1 AFYLPCYINPNLH
14 TKINCQDS
22 KIYEELFF
30 GKIYEELYQNRRK
43 EQDMKVPQKPKII
56 FIPYPAQGHVT
67 PILHLASAFLSRGF
81 SPVVMTPESIHRR
94 ISTTNEDL
102 GITFLAL
109 SDGQERPDALP
120 SDFFS
125 IERSMENIMPSQ
137 LERFLLDED
146 AGVACVVVDLLASWA
161 IRVADRCGVPAA
173 GFWPVMLAAYRMIES
188 IPELVRTGIVSRK
201 GCPRQ
206 PERPLLL
213 PEQPL
218 LYAGD
223 LLWLIGTPTAQKRRF
238 KFWQRTLERVKSL
251 RWILVN
257 SFKDEYEREFIIK
270 DNNNPNPKILYVGP
284 SHNQAATSDKT
295 LTKNPSFWEEDR
307 SCLGWLQEQKPNS
320 VIYISFGSWVSP
332 IGESKIRTLALALE
346 ASGRPFIWALNRVWQ
361 EGLPPGF
368 VHRVKN
374 QGRIVPWAPQIE
386 VLKNDSVGCYL
397 THCGWNSTMEAV
409 ASCRRLVCYPVA
421 GDQFVNSRYIVDVWK
436 IGVRISGFGEK
447 EVEDGLRKVMED
459 EEMGE
464 RLKKLRDKAMGNEAR
479 LCLDNTFTIFKDDIC
494 G

>member
-1 AFYLPCYINPNLH
+1 
-14 TKINCQDS
+14 
-22 KIYEELFF
+22 
-30 GKIYEELYQNRRK
+30 
-43 EQDMKVPQKPKII
+43 MKVTQKPKII

-67 PILHLASAFLSRGF
+67 PMLHLASAFLSRGF

-94 ISTTNEDL
+94 ISTINEDL

-109 SDGQERPDALP
+109 SDGQGRLDAPP
-120 SDFFS
+120 SDFFC
-125 IERSMENIMPSQ
+125 IEKSMENIMPSQ
-137 LERFLLDED
+137 LERFLLEED
-146 AGVACVVVDLLASWA
+146 PGVACVVVDLLASWA
-161 IRVADRCGVPAA
+161 IRVADRCGVPVA
-173 GFWPVMLAAYRMIES
+173 GFWPVMFAAYRMIES
-188 IPELVRTGIVSRK
+188 IPELVRTGLVSRK

-206 PERPLLL
+206 PEKTLLL

-223 LLWLIGTPTAQKRRF
+223 LLWLIGTPSAQKGRF
-238 KFWQRTLERVKSL
+238 EFWQRTLERAESL

-257 SFKDEYEREFIIK
+257 SFKDEYERELINK
-270 DNNNPNPKILYVGP
+270 DNNNRNPQILYVGP
-284 SHNQAATSDKT
+284 LHNQGATIDKT

-374 QGRIVPWAPQIE
+374 QGRIVPWAPQVE
-386 VLKNDSVGCYL
+386 VLKNDSVGCYV

-421 GDQFVNSRYIVDVWK
+421 GDQFVNCRYIVDVWK
-436 IGVRISGFGEK
+436 IGVRISGFEEK

-464 RLKKLRDKAMGNEAR
+464 RLKKLRDKAMGNESR
-479 LCLDNTFTIFKDDIC
+479 VCLDNSFTIFKDGIS
-494 G
+494 GYMI

>member
-1 AFYLPCYINPNLH
+1 
-14 TKINCQDS
+14 
-22 KIYEELFF
+22 
-30 GKIYEELYQNRRK
+30 
-43 EQDMKVPQKPKII
+43 MKVTQKPKII

-67 PILHLASAFLSRGF
+67 PMLHLASAFFSRGF
-81 SPVVMTPESIHRR
+81 SPVLMTPESINRR
-94 ISTTNEDL
+94 ISKSNEDL

-109 SDGQERPDALP
+109 SDGQERPDAPP

-125 IERSMENIMPSQ
+125 IEKSMETIMPSQ
-137 LERFLLDED
+137 LEHFLLEED
-146 AGVACVVVDLLASWA
+146 VGAGRVACVVVDLLASWA
-161 IRVADRCGVPAA
+161 IRVADRRGVPVA
-173 GFWPVMLAAYRMIES
+173 GFWPVLFAAYRMIES

-206 PERPLLL
+206 PEKQLLL

-218 LYAGD
+218 LYTGD

-238 KFWQRTLERVKSL
+238 KFWQRTLERAKSL

-257 SFKDEYEREFIIK
+257 SFKDEYELEFINK
-270 DNNNPNPKILYVGP
+270 DNNNRNPRILYVGP
-284 SHNQAATSDKT
+284 LHNQGATSDKT

-368 VHRVKN
+368 VNRVKN

-386 VLKNDSVGCYL
+386 VLKSDSVGCYV

-421 GDQFVNSRYIVDVWK
+421 GDQFVNCRYIVDVWK

-464 RLKKLRDKAMGNEAR
+464 RLRKLRDKAIGNEAR
-479 LCLDNTFTIFKDDIC
+479 LCLDNSFTIFKDDIC
-494 G
+494 GYNI

>member
-1 AFYLPCYINPNLH
+1 
-14 TKINCQDS
+14 
-22 KIYEELFF
+22 
-30 GKIYEELYQNRRK
+30 
-43 EQDMKVPQKPKII
+43 M
-56 FIPYPAQGHVT
+56 
-67 PILHLASAFLSRGF
+67 
-81 SPVVMTPESIHRR
+81 
-94 ISTTNEDL
+94 IS
-102 GITFLAL
+102 
-109 SDGQERPDALP
+109 
-120 SDFFS
+120 
-125 IERSMENIMPSQ
+125 
-137 LERFLLDED
+137 
-146 AGVACVVVDLLASWA
+146 
-161 IRVADRCGVPAA
+161 
-173 GFWPVMLAAYRMIES
+173 
-188 IPELVRTGIVSRK
+188 
-201 GCPRQ
+201 CPRQ

-270 DNNNPNPKILYVGP
+270 DNNNQNPKILYVGP

>member
-1 AFYLPCYINPNLH
+1 
-14 TKINCQDS
+14 
-22 KIYEELFF
+22 
-30 GKIYEELYQNRRK
+30 
-43 EQDMKVPQKPKII
+43 MKVTQKPRII

-67 PILHLASAFLSRGF
+67 PMLHLASAFLSRGF

-94 ISTTNEDL
+94 ISTTTNEDL

-109 SDGQERPDALP
+109 SDGQERADAPP

-125 IERSMENIMPSQ
+125 IEKSMENIMPSQ
-137 LERFLLDED
+137 LERFLLEED
-146 AGVACVVVDLLASWA
+146 VGVACVVVDLLASWA
-161 IRVADRCGVPAA
+161 IRVADRCGVPVA
-173 GFWPVMLAAYRMIES
+173 GFWPVMFAAYRMIES
-188 IPELVRTGIVSRK
+188 IPELLRRGIVSRK

-206 PERPLLL
+206 PEKPLLL

-257 SFKDEYEREFIIK
+257 SFKDEYEHEFMNK
-270 DNNNPNPKILYVGP
+270 DNNNQNPQILYVGP
-284 SHNQAATSDKT
+284 LHNQAATNAKT

-346 ASGRPFIWALNRVWQ
+346 ASGRPFVWALNRVWQ

-386 VLKNDSVGCYL
+386 VLKNDSVGCYV

-409 ASCRRLVCYPVA
+409 ASCRKLVCYPVA
-421 GDQFVNSRYIVDVWK
+421 GDQFVNCRYIVDVWK

-447 EVEDGLRKVMED
+447 EVEDGLRKVMEH

-479 LCLDNTFTIFKDDIC
+479 LCLDNSFTIFKDDIC
-494 G
+494 GYNI

>member
-1 AFYLPCYINPNLH
+1 
-14 TKINCQDS
+14 
-22 KIYEELFF
+22 
-30 GKIYEELYQNRRK
+30 
-43 EQDMKVPQKPKII
+43 MKVIQKPKII

-67 PILHLASAFLSRGF
+67 PMLHLASAFLTHGF

-94 ISTTNEDL
+94 ISTTDEDL

-109 SDGQERPDALP
+109 SDGQERPDAP
-120 SDFFS
+120 PADFFS
-125 IERSMENIMPSQ
+125 IEKSMENIMPSQ
-137 LERFLLDED
+137 LERFLREED
-146 AGVACVVVDLLASWA
+146 KGVACVVVDLLASWA
-161 IRVADRCGVPAA
+161 IRVADRCGVPVA
-173 GFWPVMLAAYRMIES
+173 GFWPVMFAAYRMIES

-206 PERPLLL
+206 TEKPLLL

-218 LYAGD
+218 LSTGD

-238 KFWQRTLERVKSL
+238 KFWQRTLERAKSL

-257 SFKDEYEREFIIK
+257 SFKDEYEREYINK
-270 DNNNPNPKILYVGP
+270 ENNNRNPQILYVGP
-284 SHNQAATSDKT
+284 LHNQASTSDKT

-332 IGESKIRTLALALE
+332 IGDSNIKTLALALE

-368 VHRVKN
+368 IHRIKN
-374 QGRIVPWAPQIE
+374 QGRIVQWAPQIE
-386 VLKNDSVGCYL
+386 VLKSDSVGCYV

-409 ASCRRLVCYPVA
+409 ASCRKLVCYPVA
-421 GDQFVNSRYIVDVWK
+421 GDQFVNCRYIVDVWE
-436 IGVRISGFGEK
+436 IGVRIGGFGEK

-459 EEMGE
+459 EKMGE
-464 RLKKLRDKAMGNEAR
+464 RLAKLRDKAMGNEAR
-479 LCLDNTFTIFKDDIC
+479 ICLDKSFAIFKDAIR
-494 G
+494 